1 MSDPVSPLLFCI
13 LCESESN
20 SPNNFEQFRT
30 IWFPFLFEMQIED
43 KTFNCAT
50 SRQRNCVV
58 FAGGAFYSCFVFS
71 SDSFEG
77 RPPGG
82 WVVGV
87 LGAPS
92 STHFPLFTPWSNL
105 PNWVWFV
112 RTMAKLGSYITT
124 PPALHFIWFTHFRI
138 KHITWLLLNFRLA
151 QVQNPSLPRPVP
163 QILWTLNWTA
173 CGLLHWVISIIGT
186 RLQVANCD
194 AFCQPPSAFPNS
206 SFDDSLP
213 VP

>member
-92 STHFPLFTPWSNL
+92 STHFPLFPL
-105 PNWVWFV
+105 EVICQIGFD
-112 RTMAKLGSYITT
+112 LC
-124 PPALHFIWFTHFRI
+124 ALW
-138 KHITWLLLNFRLA
+138 
-151 QVQNPSLPRPVP
+151 
-163 QILWTLNWTA
+163 LNW
-173 CGLLHWVISIIGT
+173 GHILPLLRRCILFDLRISG
-186 RLQVANCD
+186 
-194 AFCQPPSAFPNS
+194 S
-206 SFDDSLP
+206 STLHDCS
-213 VP
+213 